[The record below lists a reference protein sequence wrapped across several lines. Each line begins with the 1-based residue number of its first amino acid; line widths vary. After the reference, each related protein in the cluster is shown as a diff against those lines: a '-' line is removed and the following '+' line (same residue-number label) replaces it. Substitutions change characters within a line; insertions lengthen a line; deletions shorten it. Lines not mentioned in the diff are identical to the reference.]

1 MGVKIDRR
9 IRRRA
14 YALVKFGDIASLL
27 AEQ

>member
-1 MGVKIDRR
+1 MGVKIVRR

-14 YALVKFGDIASLL
+14 YALVKFGDIAGLL